1 MTGSRPLLTLG
12 RRLLLVVLLPTVVLV
27 VSVGG
32 MFAVWVSRSADQAL
46 FERARGVVSFFAP
59 AAEAGVRLGNYQ
71 ELSALLQAALLQNDV
86 VAGAV
91 FDGQQQRIVVTGQPY
106 FAEPERIGTPARS
119 EVVRVARGRLGV
131 AAPVVLR
138 PQLIDDANGNGA
150 APEHVIGVVYLE
162 FDTLAQARE
171 KRRVAWAIVMIAAVV
186 LAVTAFIARRLAHSV
201 VKPIGRVAE
210 AAQRLA
216 DGEQPLALPD
226 SPHVPELRALV
237 AGFNAMA
244 AAVGEVRVNLQ
255 ARVDAATAQLAHQA
269 QIDPLTGLPNRRV
282 FESELERAVNDSRRA
297 DDRGVLCM
305 IDLDRFKVI
314 NDSCGHA
321 AGDEL
326 LRGLTA
332 MLRERIRMAD
342 VLCRIGG
349 DEFALILRKCELAEG
364 FRIAESL
371 REAINAYRLVWDGRV
386 FSVGASIGMMRID
399 GRDSS
404 VGDIMIAADL
414 ACYAA
419 KKAGRNRVMVPP
431 AIDML
436 LRRQEQASFGD
447 ELPFAQLVLAGQPV
461 QALQPRE
468 GEPCWVEVLL
478 RVASESGTL
487 QSPAILLRS
496 VSDPQRLLALDLWV
510 AEQAIAEKAR
520 SGVAC
525 RLGLNL
531 AAAAVAGEAGFVMQL
546 AACALRHQIDPTQV
560 TLEFP
565 ASLCTQ
571 GELPVMRFCDAART
585 AGFAIVIERPDGAS
599 IGMLERL
606 RPDYIKISLA
616 RLAERYGVE
625 AGASLA
631 HALCSSAAL
640 LGIRTVASEVEE
652 RNDDFAS
659 LVQQGFHFAQ
669 GQGVAPVARLAE
681 MLRMPP
687 T

>member
-1 MTGSRPLLTLG
+1 MTAPLLTLG

-59 AAEAGVRLGNYQ
+59 AAESGVRSGNYQ
-71 ELSALLQAALLQNDV
+71 ELSALLQAALLQTDV

-91 FDGQQQRIVVTGQPY
+91 FDGQQRIVVTGHPY
-106 FAEPERIGTPARS
+106 FADPERIGTPARS
-119 EVVRVARGRLGV
+119 EVVSVARGRLGV
-131 AAPVVLR
+131 AAPVVSR
-138 PQLIDDANGNGA
+138 PQLVDAADA
-150 APEHVIGVVYLE
+150 AGVPPEHVIGVVYLE

-171 KRRVAWAIVMIAAVV
+171 KRRVAWAIVMIAAAV
-186 LAVTAFIARRLAHSV
+186 LLVTAFIARRLARSV
-201 VKPIGRVAE
+201 VTPIGRVGE

-216 DGEQPLALPD
+216 AGEQPLALPD

-244 AAVGEVRVNLQ
+244 AAVSEARADLQ

-282 FESELERAVNDSRRA
+282 FERELEQAVNDSRRA

-332 MLRERIRMAD
+332 MLRERIRVAD

-371 REAINAYRLVWDGRV
+371 REAINAHRLVWEGRV
-386 FSVGASIGMMRID
+386 FSVGASIGMVRID

-404 VGDIMIAADL
+404 MGDIMIAADL

-436 LRRQEQASFGD
+436 LRRQEQATFGD
-447 ELPFAQLVLAGQPV
+447 ELPFAQLVLVAQPV
-461 QALQPRE
+461 RALLPCE
-468 GEPCWVEVLL
+468 DEPCWVEVLL
-478 RVASESGTL
+478 RVASDCGAL
-487 QSPAILLRS
+487 QSPVVLLRS

-510 AEQAIAEKAR
+510 AEQAFAEKVSAGA
-520 SGVAC
+520 SC

-531 AAAAVAGEAGFVMQL
+531 GAAAVAGGADFIMQL
-546 AACALRHQIDPTQV
+546 VACAMRHQVDPGLV

-565 ASLCTQ
+565 ASLSAQ
-571 GELPVMRFCDAART
+571 GELPLMRFCDAART
-585 AGFAIVIERPDGAS
+585 AGFGIVIERPDGAS
-599 IGMLERL
+599 IGLLERL
-606 RPDYIKISLA
+606 RPDYIKVSLA
-616 RLAERYGVE
+616 HLAEHYGVE

-640 LGIRTVASEVEE
+640 LRIRAVASEVEE
-652 RNDDFAS
+652 RNGFTG
-659 LVQQGFHFAQ
+659 LVQQGFHFVQ
-669 GQGVAPVARLAE
+669 GQGVMPVRRLAE
-681 MLRMPP
+681 VLRTLPA
-687 T
+687 